1 MAEFVALPRQALR
14 EGTVM
19 SKDSIAGVVSGKDEQ
34 EVAQQ
39 FHRMFSHLAQ
49 NPQQYAQARQFL
61 IENDQIDPEDLPEQ
75 MTPEQLA
82 QAAQALSPHAGEP
95 GIGDMLAQQGRNG
108 DTMMAHVNPQE
119 MQLLQAVGGSGTI
132 NPATGQPEF
141 FLKKLVKKVIKPVV
155 GAALGFLVGG
165 PVGAVIG
172 GSAAYASDQ
181 ASRAA
186 KSAQAQANEQFQ
198 LQQEAEGIRLTEERA
213 AAERMLGETRTF
225 QDEQLALQREM
236 QTQAERA
243 AADQLRVQQEGF
255 AAQAAAAEAEAA
267 RVRAAE
273 QARQNNILQGQQEIS
288 SIFGQFNDDFY
299 NARAKSFTDYAMPQ
313 LDTQY
318 QDAMRSLTASLARSG
333 NLNSS
338 LRGETMAKAQREYDA
353 QKLSLADRGMQYA
366 NDARSAIERA
376 RSELFATNASLA
388 DPGSIRTLAQ
398 QRAQAAAAQNGF
410 SPLGLMLSD
419 LAGTVGSP
427 GRTTAAS
434 KPAQSVAL
442 FDSPLSSGSGRVI
455 N

>member
-1 MAEFVALPRQALR
+1 
-14 EGTVM
+14 
-19 SKDSIAGVVSGKDEQ
+19 VSGKDEQ

-82 QAAQALSPHAGEP
+82 QAAQALAPYAGQP

-155 GAALGFLVGG
+155 GAALGFLVAG
-165 PVGAVIG
+165 PIGAVVG
-172 GSAAYASDQ
+172 GGLGYQSDQ

-186 KSAQAQANEQFQ
+186 DSAQAQANEQFQ
-198 LQQEAEGIRLTEERA
+198 LQQDAEARRLTEERA
-213 AAERMLGETRTF
+213 AAERMLGETRSF
-225 QDEQLALQREM
+225 QDQQLALQREM

-243 AADQLRVQQEGF
+243 AADQIRVQQEAF
-255 AAQAAAAEAEAA
+255 AAQAAAAAAEAE

-273 QARQNNILQGQQEIS
+273 EARQRNIAQGMQEIS

-299 NARAKSFTDYAMPQ
+299 NSRAQSYMDYAMPQ

-338 LRGETMAKAQREYDA
+338 LRGETMAKAQREYDT

-376 RSELFATNASLA
+376 RSELVGTNASLA
-388 DPGSIRTLAQ
+388 DPGAIRTLAQ
-398 QRAQAAAAQNGF
+398 QRAQAASAQSGF

-419 LAGTVGSP
+419 LASTVGP
-427 GRTTAAS
+427 TGKTATAS
-434 KPAQSVAL
+434 NPAQSVAL
-442 FDSPLSSGSGRVI
+442 FGNSLSSGSGRVI

>member
-1 MAEFVALPRQALR
+1 
-14 EGTVM
+14 M
-19 SKDSIAGVVSGKDEQ
+19 SKDSIAGVVSGQDEQ
-34 EVAQQ
+34 EGAAQI
-39 FHRMFSHLAQ
+39 HRLFSYLAQ
-49 NPQQYAQARQFL
+49 NPQQYPEVRQFL
-61 IENDQIDPEDLPEQ
+61 IQNDQLDPEDLPEQ
-75 MTPEQLA
+75 MTPEQMATVAQNLA
-82 QAAQALSPHAGEP
+82 PYSGEP
-95 GIGDMLAQQGRNG
+95 GIGDVLASKGRNG

-119 MQLLQAVGGSGTI
+119 MQLLQSVGGSGTI

-141 FLKKLVKKVIKPVV
+141 FLKKLFKKVVKPLV

-165 PVGAVIG
+165 PVGAVVGASG
-172 GSAAYASDQ
+172 GYMSDQ

-186 KSAQAQANEQFQ
+186 DSAQAQADQQFA
-198 LQQEAEGIRLTEERA
+198 LQQEAEQRRLTEERA

-225 QDEQLALQREM
+225 QDQQLQVQREM

-398 QRAQAAAAQNGF
+398 QRAEAASAQGGF
-410 SPLGLMLSD
+410 SPLGLMLTD
-419 LAGTVGSP
+419 LAGTVGST
-427 GRTTAAS
+427 GRTAAAS

-442 FDSPLSSGSGRVI
+442 FGNSLSSGSGRVI

>member
-1 MAEFVALPRQALR
+1 
-14 EGTVM
+14 M

-39 FHRMFSHLAQ
+39 FHRMFAHLAQ
-49 NPQQYAQARQFL
+49 NPQQYPQARQFL

-75 MTPEQLA
+75 MTPEQLT
-82 QAAQALSPHAGEP
+82 QAAQALSPYAGEP

-141 FLKKLVKKVIKPVV
+141 FLKKLFKKVIKPVV

-172 GSAAYASDQ
+172 GSAGYVSDQ

-186 KSAQAQANEQFQ
+186 ASAQTQADQQFQ
-198 LQQEAEGIRLTEERA
+198 LQQEAEQRRLAEERA
-213 AAERMLGETRTF
+213 AAERTLAETRAF
-225 QDEQLALQREM
+225 QDQQVQLQREM
-236 QTQAERA
+236 QAQAE
-243 AADQLRVQQEGF
+243 
-255 AAQAAAAEAEAA
+255 AAQAEQIRAQQEAFARQQQQAEAEAA

-273 QARQNNILQGQQEIS
+273 QARQNNIAQGTQEIS

-376 RSELFATNASLA
+376 RSDLFATNASLA

-398 QRAQAAAAQNGF
+398 QRAQAASAQSGF

-419 LAGTVGSP
+419 LAGSVSGTGK
-427 GRTTAAS
+427 TAAAS
-434 KPAQSVAL
+434 KPAQNVAL
-442 FDSPLSSGSGRVI
+442 FNNSLSSGSGRVI

>member
-19 SKDSIAGVVSGKDEQ
+19 SQESIASVVSGQ
-34 EVAQQ
+34 EDAESAQRL
-39 FHRMFSHLAQ
+39 HRFFSYLSQ
-49 NPQQYAQARQFL
+49 NPQQYTEMRQYM
-61 IENDQIDPEDLPEQ
+61 IDSDQLDADDLPDQ
-75 MTPEQLA
+75 MTQEQLSVVA
-82 QAAQALSPHAGEP
+82 QNLAPYAGEP
-95 GIGDMLAQQGRNG
+95 GIGDVLASKGRGG
-108 DTMMAHVNPQE
+108 DTMMAHVNPRE
-119 MQLLQAVGGSGTI
+119 MQMLQAAGGAGTI

-141 FLKKLVKKVIKPVV
+141 LKKFFKKIVKPVV

-165 PVGAVIG
+165 PVGAVVGASG
-172 GSAAYASDQ
+172 GYMSDQ

-198 LQQEAEGIRLTEERA
+198 LQQEAEARRLTEERA
-213 AAERMLGETRTF
+213 AAERMLGETRSF
-225 QDEQLALQREM
+225 QDQQLGLQREM

-398 QRAQAAAAQNGF
+398 QRAEAASAQGGF
-410 SPLGLMLSD
+410 SPLGLMLTD
-419 LAGTVGSP
+419 LAGTVGST
-427 GRTTAAS
+427 GRTAAAS

-442 FDSPLSSGSGRVI
+442 FGNSLSSGSGRVI